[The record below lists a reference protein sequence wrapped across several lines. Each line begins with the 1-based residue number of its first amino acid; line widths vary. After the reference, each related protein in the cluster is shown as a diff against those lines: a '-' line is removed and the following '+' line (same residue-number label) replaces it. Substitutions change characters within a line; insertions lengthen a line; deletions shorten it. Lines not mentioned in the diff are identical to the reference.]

1 MQLQMNQGV
10 SLAEERVVALVLTS
24 MRKTLLDQILHTHI
38 PGLLGRDFCYTSKAL
53 YRSVPL
59 LKLIFVDKSIIKC
72 LKSAEVVW

>member
-1 MQLQMNQGV
+1 M
-10 SLAEERVVALVLTS
+10 AEERVVALVLTS

-38 PGLLGRDFCYTSKAL
+38 LGLLGRDFCYTSKAL

-59 LKLIFVDKSIIKC
+59 LKLILVDKSIIKC